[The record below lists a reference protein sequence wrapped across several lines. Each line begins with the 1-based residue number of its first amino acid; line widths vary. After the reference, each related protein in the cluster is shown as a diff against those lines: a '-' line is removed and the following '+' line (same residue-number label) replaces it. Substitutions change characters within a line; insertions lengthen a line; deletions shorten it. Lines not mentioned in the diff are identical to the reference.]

1 MACKRACRRESGSA
15 DSRAVSFKPEFI
27 ARVAERRAELERTLA
42 TLLPAPRAIVWEVG
56 CGHGHFLVRYASEH
70 PGKFCV
76 GVDII
81 LDRLA
86 RSGKKRDRAQLANC
100 HFVRAEAREFFNAL
114 PGHVTFEEVWVLFP
128 DPWPKARHNKNR
140 LLKADFFDAVASRAP
155 RGARFYFRTDHEE
168 YFREV
173 EKTVAGLTTWRR
185 DATAPWAFEQET
197 VFQARAP
204 KYFSLVALRTT
215 SPAPAVELIGPG
227 QPPRGAPKSP
237 A

>member
-1 MACKRACRRESGSA
+1 MT
-15 DSRAVSFKPEFI
+15 FKPEFI
-27 ARVAERRAELERTLA
+27 ARVIERRAELQRALT
-42 TLLPAPRAIVWEVG
+42 TLLPTPRAIVWEVG
-56 CGHGHFLVRYASEH
+56 CGHGHFLVRYACEH
-70 PGKFCV
+70 PQKFCG

-81 LDRLA
+81 MDRLE

-100 HFVRAEAREFFNAL
+100 HFMRAEAREFFNAL
-114 PGHVTFEEVWVLFP
+114 PAHVTLEEVWVLFP

-140 LLKADFFDAVASRAP
+140 LLKADFFNAIASRAAP
-155 RGARFYFRTDHEE
+155 GAKFFFRTDHEE

-173 EKTVAGLTTWRR
+173 EQIVAGLTTWQREP
-185 DATAPWAFEQET
+185 AAPWPLEQET

-215 SPAPAVELIGPG
+215 SPAPAVELVGPG
-227 QPPRGAPKSP
+227 QPPLAVPMSP